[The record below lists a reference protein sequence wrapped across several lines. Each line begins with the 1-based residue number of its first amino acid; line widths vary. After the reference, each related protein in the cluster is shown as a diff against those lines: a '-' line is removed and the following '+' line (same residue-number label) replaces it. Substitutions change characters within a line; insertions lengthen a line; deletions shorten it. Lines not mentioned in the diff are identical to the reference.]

1 MIKHSFYDDLI
12 TKQIYT
18 DDSKCP
24 HFEECSNSIKPNNK
38 LEFYRTRIGSKY
50 DEEQIK
56 ILVVGQEDVGKGKE
70 YTCCEPCTM
79 EEAGYNPHYLKT
91 FYSVA
96 HILLDEKELPK
107 SYNKYDMSQSKYE
120 DLRHSFSLTNYY
132 KCVFSDN
139 TNNSGVKHSKVM
151 EKYCCEHLIKEIEML
166 KPDILIF
173 QGKGHPTFWKQIKYN
188 ECKELV
194 KEIYINN
201 KRYRYKLGLY
211 ETKINDKKTY
221 IIDSYHPTA
230 RGNIWNKTSEYLLEL
245 LRMAKELC
253 KGSGEL

>member
-12 TKQIYT
+12 TKQMYT

-38 LEFYRTRIGSKY
+38 LKFYRTRIGSKY

-56 ILVVGQEDVGKGKE
+56 ILVVAQEDVGKGKE

-107 SYNKYDMSQSKYE
+107 GYNKDDMSQSKYE

-139 TNNSGVKHSKVM
+139 ANNSEVKHSKVM
-151 EKYCCEHLIKEIEML
+151 EKYCCEHFIKEIEML
-166 KPDILIF
+166 KPDILII
-173 QGKGHPTFWKQIKYN
+173 QGKGHPTFWKQIEYN
-188 ECKELV
+188 EVGETKRTFS
-194 KEIYINN
+194 INN
-201 KRYRYKLGLY
+201 KNYELGLY

-221 IIDSYHPTA
+221 IIDSCHPTA
-230 RGNIWNKTSEYLLEL
+230 RGNIWNETSEYLVEL
-245 LRMAKELC
+245 LRMAKKLC
-253 KGSGEL
+253 KGTLEL